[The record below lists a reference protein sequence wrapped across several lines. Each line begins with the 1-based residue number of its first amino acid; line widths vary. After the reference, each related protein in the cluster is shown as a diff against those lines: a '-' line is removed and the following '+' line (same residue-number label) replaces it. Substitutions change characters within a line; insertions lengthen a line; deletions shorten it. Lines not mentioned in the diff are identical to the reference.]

1 MTKCNIY
8 FLCVSLLLT
17 DVFCLFFSTQN
28 GPDGDVKDDLD
39 SGDEADGKKIDT
51 EEVLKTNALLTT
63 NTTTMAHILLQDYH
77 TDSRTS
83 SSNLGS
89 FDMKKPLGGLDI
101 QAHPGMPNAHAFSQY
116 SQMGMHAAKSHM
128 MGGVGAPGGGMTPPT
143 GGSAVSAH
151 HASHRSPIFPD
162 FFGKMMSISSCQTPS
177 MLPSYYQ
184 NSMYSTEKIDSHLWL
199 FSWSHFWFIPP
210 TSVVICILHYPS
222 EFCCGG

>member
-1 MTKCNIY
+1 MPILPTVQHSSLPT
-8 FLCVSLLLT
+8 FLCILILNRC
-17 DVFCLFFSTQN
+17 FLFVFSTQN

-51 EEVLKTNALLTT
+51 EEVLRTNALSLLTT
-63 NTTTMAHILLQDYH
+63 NTKTRILLQDYH

-184 NSMYSTEKIDSHLWL
+184 NSMYSTEKIDSHL
-199 FSWSHFWFIPP
+199 
-210 TSVVICILHYPS
+210 
-222 EFCCGG
+222 

>member
-1 MTKCNIY
+1 MVPMGTWKMISIRATKPMERKSTPKRY
-8 FLCVSLLLT
+8 LLLMHYHKN
-17 DVFCLFFSTQN
+17 VSQRSNAFSSN
-28 GPDGDVKDDLD
+28 
-39 SGDEADGKKIDT
+39 
-51 EEVLKTNALLTT
+51 
-63 NTTTMAHILLQDYH
+63 ILLQDYH

-101 QAHPGMPNAHAFSQY
+101 QAHPGAHAHAFSQY

-128 MGGVGAPGGGMTPPT
+128 MGGVAPGGGMTPPT
-143 GGSAVSAH
+143 GGSVVN

-184 NSMYSTEKIDSHLWL
+184 NSMYSTEKIDSHLWFFFNTNPTNTSPDF
-199 FSWSHFWFIPP
+199 FSNFWFLGHVNQKPQ
-210 TSVVICILHYPS
+210 
-222 EFCCGG
+222 